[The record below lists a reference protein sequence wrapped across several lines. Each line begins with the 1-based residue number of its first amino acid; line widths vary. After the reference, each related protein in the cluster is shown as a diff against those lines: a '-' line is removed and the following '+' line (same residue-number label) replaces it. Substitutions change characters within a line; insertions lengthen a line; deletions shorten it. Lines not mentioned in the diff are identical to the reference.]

1 MKCQKMRKR
10 ENYTDTWYST
20 GMVSF
25 SISWVWILD
34 IFTSISAVF
43 KTIDDFM
50 HEKLNRK
57 RISLGNMLK
66 LFSNEHTFKCGTV
79 WSQFSVCRSAASKQ
93 QIKWREHN
101 NAFTKKRKTDQQQN
115 IRRALHLCVCF
126 PFFDVNLSKRSP
138 SLVLNLEYNTIV
150 RSRMSNPIFGYITG
164 VRVLHLRQILYRHRS
179 KQNWVVIVRFGVG
192 SI

>member
-10 ENYTDTWYST
+10 ENYTDTWCST

-25 SISWVWILD
+25 SIFWVWILD
-34 IFTSISAVF
+34 IFASISAVF
-43 KTIDDFM
+43 RTIDDFM
-50 HEKLNRK
+50 HEKMNRK

-66 LFSNEHTFKCGTV
+66 LFSNENTFKCGTV

-93 QIKWREHN
+93 QIKWHN

-138 SLVLNLEYNTIV
+138 SLVLTFEYNTIV

-164 VRVLHLRQILYRHRS
+164 VRVLHLIQILYRHRS
-179 KQNWVVIVRFGVG
+179 KQSWVVIVRFGVG